1 MGRPLYD
8 ITIYYHGTLIK
19 KTPEDLEFHRTL
31 NYISDFYHNSLD
43 VYKPPKTSRIT
54 LHVGPNIS
62 LAGSRYFGA
71 ICIYDKIF
79 N

>member
-19 KTPEDLEFHRTL
+19 NTPEDQEFHRTL

-43 VYKPPKTSRIT
+43 GYKPPKTSRIT
-54 LHVGPNIS
+54 LHVG
-62 LAGSRYFGA
+62 
-71 ICIYDKIF
+71 
-79 N
+79 